1 MIITKSL
8 NSYHFYHRGYVC
20 SVGSAL
26 KLSLDT
32 YSKSKR
38 TTLHFGKV
46 TAKVLTYF
54 EKNENSVL
62 RMVNQEL
69 FGFLLN
75 YICAYANDSMWGI
88 VK

>member
-38 TTLHFGKV
+38 TTLHLESDGKITV
-46 TAKVLTYF
+46 F
-54 EKNENSVL
+54 
-62 RMVNQEL
+62 
-69 FGFLLN
+69 F
-75 YICAYANDSMWGI
+75 
-88 VK
+88 

>member
-8 NSYHFYHRGYVC
+8 NPYHFYHRGYVC

-38 TTLHFGKV
+38 TTPHFGKRV
-46 TAKVLTYF
+46 QNYGLF
-54 EKNENSVL
+54 L
-62 RMVNQEL
+62 RKTK
-69 FGFLLN
+69 
-75 YICAYANDSMWGI
+75 I
-88 VK
+88 